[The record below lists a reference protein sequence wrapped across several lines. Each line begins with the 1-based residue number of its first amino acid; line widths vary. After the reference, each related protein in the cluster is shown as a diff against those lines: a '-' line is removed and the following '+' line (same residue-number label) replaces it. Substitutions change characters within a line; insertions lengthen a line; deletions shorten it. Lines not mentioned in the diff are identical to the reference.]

1 MDRNERQN
9 LGIKKWISSGCRGT
23 LEWATGTGKTFAAIK
38 AIKAFLSKNKDK
50 KILVVVPTEHL
61 KVQWM
66 QELSRFNLIYD
77 VKVEIINTAIKR
89 QEDVDFLVLDEAHR
103 IPSETFYEVFKV
115 KDPEIV
121 LGLSATFKRLD
132 GREELL
138 NKLCPVC
145 DVITVQE
152 AVKNKWLSEYK
163 EYKVLVEVDD
173 IDLYKQYNAQ
183 FYNAF
188 SFFNFSFDEAMK
200 CLTNIVHRRMYG
212 KKMNVSA
219 SEMDAIV
226 FSWKEAL
233 KKRKS
238 FVMDHPK
245 KIELTRKILQARPNS
260 KAITFSATIKQAEKI
275 GNGFVVHSGKTK
287 KKNKMTLQEFSRIST
302 GVIHTAKSLDEGVD
316 IKGLNLAIIL
326 CNTSSKT
333 QKTQRVG
340 YVRPT

>member
-38 AIKAFLSKNKDK
+38 AIKSFLSKNKNK
-50 KILVVVPTEHL
+50 KVLVVVPTEHL

-77 VKVEIINTAIKR
+77 VKVEIINSAVKR
-89 QEDVDFLVLDEAHR
+89 KEDVDFLVLDEAHR
-103 IPSETFYEVFKV
+103 IPSDTFYEVFKV

-145 DVITVQE
+145 DIITVKE
-152 AVKNKWLSEYK
+152 AVENKWLSNYK
-163 EYKVLVEVDD
+163 EYKVLLEVDD

-188 SFFNFSFDEAMK
+188 SFFNFSFDDAMK
-200 CLTNIVHRRMYG
+200 CLTNIIYRRTYG
-212 KKMNVSA
+212 KRMNVSA

-245 KIELTRKILQARPNS
+245 KIEITKKILQARPNS

-287 KKNKMTLQEFSRIST
+287 KKNKITLHEFSQIST

-326 CNTSSKT
+326 CNTSSQT

-340 YVRPT
+340 YV